1 MVVLFHHNLGQN
13 CGGIA
18 RPFCILSLPIWI
30 TGDFDEEGDMSM
42 CTVKTMTRIWLRE
55 NKLIWY
61 LLNTRNR
68 IFSILLI
75 IIIFF
80 FSFSFFLLNN
90 MYTAMFPICY
100 LLWSNNTK
108 PSYQISPFHGW
119 HTRETTW
126 LFTAHFYTVLVIYIE
141 RGCWL
146 NNLKIWL
153 FNCSEHTHTAWAKK
167 HT

>member
-1 MVVLFHHNLGQN
+1 
-13 CGGIA
+13 
-18 RPFCILSLPIWI
+18 
-30 TGDFDEEGDMSM
+30 
-42 CTVKTMTRIWLRE
+42 MTRIWLRE

-153 FNCSEHTHTAWAKK
+153 FSKNGIVIPFQIAPIIYIHKLDNQVQKSTENTTILTRWMLCLW
-167 HT
+167 

>member
-1 MVVLFHHNLGQN
+1 
-13 CGGIA
+13 
-18 RPFCILSLPIWI
+18 
-30 TGDFDEEGDMSM
+30 
-42 CTVKTMTRIWLRE
+42 MTRIWLRE

-126 LFTAHFYTVLVIYIE
+126 LFT
-141 RGCWL
+141 L
-146 NNLKIWL
+146 NNNNNNL
-153 FNCSEHTHTAWAKK
+153 SHDTATMRHERPEGCREFLDIAWWSIRRTILEQRTMEISKGSMSSIDGGLGK
-167 HT
+167 C

>member
-1 MVVLFHHNLGQN
+1 
-13 CGGIA
+13 
-18 RPFCILSLPIWI
+18 
-30 TGDFDEEGDMSM
+30 
-42 CTVKTMTRIWLRE
+42 MTRIWLRE

-68 IFSILLI
+68 IFSILLF

-80 FSFSFFLLNN
+80 FSLSFFLLNN

-153 FNCSEHTHTAWAKK
+153 FSKNGIITNICSIISFFTIHQIYLIQFNNNILYKNNNI
-167 HT
+167 